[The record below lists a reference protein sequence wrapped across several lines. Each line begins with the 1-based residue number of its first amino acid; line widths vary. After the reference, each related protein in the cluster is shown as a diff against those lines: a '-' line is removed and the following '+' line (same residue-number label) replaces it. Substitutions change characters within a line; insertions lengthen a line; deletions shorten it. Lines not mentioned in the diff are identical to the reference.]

1 MTTAVAG
8 KMARGTAKSVAPVAV
23 APVPAAAKPDDGSR
37 SVPASCEDRR
47 ITRSK
52 RALRDALIELM
63 EERSFDGFSVND
75 LCERADL
82 NRGTF
87 YNHFRDKDDLLAQLE
102 AEVMDDLDRLQA
114 QMQNLTVRELL
125 GYRARKK
132 PLPLLVELFDYLR
145 EQGAFLHAALGPGGD
160 VGFGPRLRDSVCTNL
175 VQSILHERY
184 RNDPSPFV
192 GYYVAF
198 FASAYLGVITRWIE
212 TGMQESSEEM
222 ALIAMRLFFI
232 KPGESIKL

>member
-1 MTTAVAG
+1 MAPVVAQQNAVA
-8 KMARGTAKSVAPVAV
+8 SI
-23 APVPAAAKPDDGSR
+23 
-37 SVPASCEDRR
+37 CEDRR

-52 RALRDALIELM
+52 RALRDALIKLM
-63 EERSFDGFSVND
+63 EERGFEGFSVND
-75 LCERADL
+75 LCARADL

-87 YNHFRDKDDLLAQLE
+87 YNHFSDKESLLAALE
-102 AEVMDDLDRLQA
+102 DEIMADLERFQGQMAE
-114 QMQNLTVRELL
+114 LTVHSLMT
-125 GYRARKK
+125 YRARKK
-132 PLPLLVELFDYLR
+132 PLPFLVELFEYLR
-145 EQGAFLHAALGPGGD
+145 EQGDFLHAVLGPGGD
-160 VGFGPRLRDSVCTNL
+160 VRFGPRLRDSICTNL

-198 FASAYLGVITRWIE
+198 FASAYLGVIERWIE

>member
-1 MTTAVAG
+1 MTTTTVSPAL
-8 KMARGTAKSVAPVAV
+8 VAV
-23 APVPAAAKPDDGSR
+23 AAAR
-37 SVPASCEDRR
+37 STAAPQDRR

-102 AEVMDDLDRLQA
+102 AEVMDDLDRFQA
-114 QMQNLTVRELL
+114 QMQSLTVRSLL
-125 GYRARKK
+125 GYRARKQ